1 MARKREFNAFSL
13 SFLDIMSCGF
23 GAVILIYL
31 IINHASETVDKDMDL
46 QLLAQVT
53 KLEKEVLEGEENLLE
68 LRVTVEE
75 TEDDVTET
83 QGTTLE
89 ILKQIEELSK
99 RIAELSESGT
109 STADTIETL
118 KTELKLLEE
127 DTAILEGSVV
137 GEDTAGTSLRA
148 FVGEGNRQY
157 LTGLNVGGERILI
170 MLDSSASMLHETIVN
185 AIRLNNMEKENKQAA
200 EKWQRAVRTID
211 WVVANLPK
219 EAEFQIITFD
229 TEAKQLGENAGWQ
242 KTIDRENMDGTLSAL
257 ADMAPG
263 GGTSLHAP
271 FAYARR
277 LNPRPDNIYLITD
290 GLPTQGEAPDDDPTV
305 SSRQRARY
313 FTSAL
318 NELPDDIPVNIILFP
333 MEGDPLASPN
343 FWILAQLT
351 AGAFLAPARDWP

>member
-31 IINHASETVDKDMDL
+31 IINHASETVDKEVDL
-46 QLLAQVT
+46 QLLAQIT
-53 KLEKEVLEGEENLLE
+53 KLEKEVLEGEKDLVE
-68 LRVTVEE
+68 LRITVDKTEE
-75 TEDDVTET
+75 DVTET

-89 ILKQIEELSK
+89 ILKELEELSE

-109 STADTIETL
+109 SSEDTIEKL

-127 DTAILEGSVV
+127 DKAILEGSVV

-185 AIRLNNMEKENKQAA
+185 AIRLNNMPKENKQAA

-219 EAEFQIITFD
+219 EAEFQIVTFD
-229 TEAKQLGENAGWQ
+229 TEAKQLGKNTGWQ
-242 KTIDRENMDGTLSAL
+242 KTIDRENMDNTLAAL
-257 ADMAPG
+257 SETEPG

-271 FAYARR
+271 FAYARQ

-290 GLPTQGEAPDDDPTV
+290 GLPTQGETPDDDPTV
-305 SSRQRARY
+305 SSRQRARH
-313 FTSAL
+313 FSSAL
-318 NELPDDIPVNIILFP
+318 DELPNDIPVNIILFP

-351 AGAFLAPARDWP
+351 AGAFLAPAKDWP

>member
-31 IINHASETVDKDMDL
+31 IINHASETVDKEVDL
-46 QLLAQVT
+46 QLLAQIT
-53 KLEKEVLEGEENLLE
+53 KLEKEVLEGEKDLVE
-68 LRVTVEE
+68 LRITVDE
-75 TEDDVTET
+75 TEEDVTET

-89 ILKQIEELSK
+89 ILKELEELSE

-109 STADTIETL
+109 SSEDTIEKL

-127 DTAILEGSVV
+127 DKAILEGSVV

-185 AIRLNNMEKENKQAA
+185 AIRLNNMPKENKQAA

-219 EAEFQIITFD
+219 EAEFQIVTFD
-229 TEAKQLGENAGWQ
+229 TEAKQLGKNTGWQ
-242 KTIDRENMDGTLSAL
+242 KTIDRENMDNTLAAL
-257 ADMAPG
+257 AETEPG

-271 FAYARR
+271 FAYARQ

-290 GLPTQGEAPDDDPTV
+290 GLPTQGETPDDDPTV

-313 FTSAL
+313 FSSAL
-318 NELPDDIPVNIILFP
+318 DELPNDIPVNIILFP

-351 AGAFLAPARDWP
+351 AGAFLAPAKDWP

>member
-1 MARKREFNAFSL
+1 MARRREFNAFSL

-31 IINHASETVDKDMDL
+31 IINHATETVDKDMDL

-53 KLEKEVLEGEENLLE
+53 KLEKEVLDGEKDLVE
-68 LRVTVEE
+68 LRITVDE
-75 TEDDVTET
+75 TEDDITET

-89 ILKQIEELSK
+89 ILEEIEALSQ

-109 STADTIETL
+109 SSEDTIEKL

-127 DTAILEGSVV
+127 DKAILEGSVV
-137 GEDTAGTSLRA
+137 GDDTAGTSLRA

-185 AIRLNNMEKENKQAA
+185 AIRLNNMSKESKLAA

-219 EAEFQIITFD
+219 EAEFQIITFN
-229 TEAKQLGENAGWQ
+229 TEAKQLGESTGWQ
-242 KTIDRENMDGTLSAL
+242 KTIDRENMDNTLAAL
-257 ADMAPG
+257 AEKAPE

-271 FAYARR
+271 FAYARQ
-277 LNPRPDNIYLITD
+277 LKPRPDNIYLITD
-290 GLPTQGEAPDDDPTV
+290 GLPTQGEAPDDDPIV

-313 FTSAL
+313 FSSAL
-318 NELPDDIPVNIILFP
+318 DELPNDIPVNIILFP